1 MLTKRTFSLS
11 EDNVIQLEALV
22 PKSKRSRF
30 VDNAVA
36 KAIEQA
42 TKEQAVEA
50 LKNFKRFEIKGKGV
64 VETIREI
71 RQSEVDNVVK

>member
-11 EDNVIQLEALV
+11 EDNIMQLEALV

-36 KAIEQA
+36 NAIKQA
-42 TKEQAVEA
+42 TKEQALEA
-50 LKNFKRFEIKGKGV
+50 IKNFPRITVKGQSSV
-64 VETIREI
+64 AMVREI
-71 RQSEVDNVVK
+71 RQNEVDNLIK

>member
-11 EDNVIQLEALV
+11 EDNIVQLEALV

-30 VDNAVA
+30 VDSAVA
-36 KAIEQA
+36 EAIKQA

-50 LKNFKRFEIKGKGV
+50 LKNFKKFEIKGKSI
-64 VETIREI
+64 VETIREV
-71 RQSEVDNVVK
+71 RQSEVDNLVK